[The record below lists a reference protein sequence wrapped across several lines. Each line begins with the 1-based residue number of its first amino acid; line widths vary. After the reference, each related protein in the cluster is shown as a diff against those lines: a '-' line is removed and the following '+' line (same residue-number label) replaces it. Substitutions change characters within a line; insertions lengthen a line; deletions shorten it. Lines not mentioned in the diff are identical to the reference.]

1 MNILI
6 IEDHYHFVRKL
17 LDALAPQHITGE
29 SDLLQITTTSSAEI
43 GLILLKQQWNWI
55 LIDHDLPNNWS
66 GWILL
71 NNTKQYRK
79 RDNAKIIA
87 ISAVPENNKRL
98 MQHGAHFQATKMDE
112 DFIQCVMNIINN
124 N

>member
-6 IEDHYHFVRKL
+6 IEDHYYFVRML
-17 LDALAPQHITGE
+17 LEELAPQHTTGE
-29 SDLLQITTTSSAEI
+29 SDLISITTTASADI
-43 GLILLKQQWNWI
+43 GLILLKQHWDWI

-71 NNTKQYRK
+71 NNSKKYRE

-98 MQHGAHFQATKMDE
+98 MQHGANFQVAKMDKNFAKQVV
-112 DFIQCVMNIINN
+112 DIIKNN
-124 N
+124 